1 MRPIFPPKPLCK
13 QSLARCRALHAV
25 PAVDCPFD
33 ESVAVRLGRAQTLVE
48 RGEID
53 PKEFAPRNQ
62 HSSPYALLER
72 LRCEPSQTLSSAGG
86 AEPILSQQ

>member
-1 MRPIFPPKPLCK
+1 MRPIFPRNPCANSRSRAVALCMPFP
-13 QSLARCRALHAV
+13 RWTALSIE
-25 PAVDCPFD
+25 D
-33 ESVAVRLGRAQTLVE
+33 VAVRLGRAQTLVE

-53 PKEFAPRNQ
+53 PKEFAPRNR
-62 HSSPYALLER
+62 HHSPYALLER